1 MNWIDIIVILLTLA
15 SFYLGY
21 KEGFI
26 KKIFDVIGFFLG
38 IFLAIKFAGAVG
50 GVYKSLLGVA
60 DGSAGIIGGV
70 TIFIFFQILTTII
83 VKATKIHDKDHHLV
97 NKIVGGLTGAIQ
109 IIIFLSAIFFSASKL
124 SFPSE
129 ETTKKSLLYSSV
141 VSVLPKIIDTIIPPD
156 KGEMKKKSSII
167 TNFNFWK

>member
-1 MNWIDIIVILLTLA
+1 MSWIDIVVVLLTGA

-26 KKIFDVIGFFLG
+26 KKVFDIVGFFLG

-70 TIFIFFQILTTII
+70 TIFIFFQILTAII
-83 VKATKIHDKDHHLV
+83 VKATKIHDKVDHLL
-97 NKIVGGLTGAIQ
+97 NKLVGGLIGATQ
-109 IIIFLSAIFFSASKL
+109 VVIFLSAIFFFASKL

-129 ETTKKSLLYSSV
+129 TTTKSSLLYKTV
-141 VSVLPKIIDTIIPPD
+141 TGVLPGIIEVIVPSRAPGSIK
-156 KGEMKKKSSII
+156 KGTNQKELDNKK
-167 TNFNFWK
+167 